1 MGNLFGKNLKNF
13 FDKNMKNLFGKN
25 RAACDRWQDWL
36 DAGAP
41 GDAPP
46 QNLQV
51 LSASL
56 SPQDKLHLQECQ
68 DCRIAMDAWLVARQ
82 SLQTLTHSSTPAPPW
97 FATRVMA
104 AIAGLQEESLRPAA
118 AWSIVPRFAS
128 RLAWASA
135 ALLLVASTWL
145 YEKPS
150 TRPSAPP
157 SVSATEGLFDTQ
169 PPPSTKDD
177 VLTSLAE
184 KNHE

>member
-1 MGNLFGKNLKNF
+1 MGNFFGR
-13 FDKNMKNLFGKN
+13 NMKNLFGKN

-145 YEKPS
+145 YQNPAAQPAAAPS
-150 TRPSAPP
+150 ISP
-157 SVSATEGLFDTQ
+157 TEGLFDTQ
-169 PPPSTKDD
+169 PPPPSTKDD
-177 VLTSLAE
+177 VLNSLAE